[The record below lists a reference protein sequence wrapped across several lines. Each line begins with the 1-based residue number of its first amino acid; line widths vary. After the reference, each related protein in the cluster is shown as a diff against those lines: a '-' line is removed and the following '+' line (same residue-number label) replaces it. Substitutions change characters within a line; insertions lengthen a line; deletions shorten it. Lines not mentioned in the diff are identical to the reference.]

1 MVDGSEAFL
10 QVEIRIF
17 HTWLV
22 GNVGYYH
29 PHVHGWMEWMEFPW
43 IPYHVAESLGI
54 FPLSPDFQCEALDSY
69 HVEELLNPK
78 TTKI

>member
-10 QVEIRIF
+10 QVEIGIF

-22 GNVGYYH
+22 GNAQEYH

-43 IPYHVAESLGI
+43 IPYHVAESLRI
-54 FPLSPDFQCEALDSY
+54 FLLSPDFQC
-69 HVEELLNPK
+69 
-78 TTKI
+78 